1 MKISKFVA
9 ALALCAVCAAPMPA
23 NAQFLKKLGDALSK
37 ADKALSKKS
46 DKSKSQMDNLV
57 DMPGVTLEVLDVYHD
72 GLGAKVDFRISNSS
86 QNVYDI
92 TFNGTDGLDG
102 WAKSQAVGADGQAR
116 KCYVPVIGDHEG
128 LDMVTRHR
136 LMPGTTS
143 LGSFKISNLSRDI
156 KSLNNFSIAGLWQA
170 NEDNN
175 NHNFNFIFNGPVAIS
190 TPENTNAAN
199 VYCTIPTLNVSLDKV
214 ERDKGMVMYYLTL
227 TNSGKETLKYQ
238 PNSGYVKDLNGQD
251 HYRFGM
257 MVNGKELGNYD
268 YVTFDPGS
276 PVSAVFAVPG
286 VADTVSAMDDVI
298 WMFRKPEYF
307 ISIRDQEI
315 STAGTSAAQSS
326 TKATTP
332 GTVTGVRKGANLVAT
347 LRQFKSITWDYN
359 ADFGVIANVP
369 GMWIVVDEADLTPEG
384 QKVINALTSDME
396 NGICFSIDYIKPTAK
411 VGEFEKN

>member
-102 WAKSQAVGADGQAR
+102 WAKSQAVCADGQAR

-143 LGSFKISNLSRDI
+143 LTRPI
-156 KSLNNFSIAGLWQA
+156 
-170 NEDNN
+170 
-175 NHNFNFIFNGPVAIS
+175 
-190 TPENTNAAN
+190 
-199 VYCTIPTLNVSLDKV
+199 
-214 ERDKGMVMYYLTL
+214 
-227 TNSGKETLKYQ
+227 
-238 PNSGYVKDLNGQD
+238 
-251 HYRFGM
+251 
-257 MVNGKELGNYD
+257 
-268 YVTFDPGS
+268 
-276 PVSAVFAVPG
+276 
-286 VADTVSAMDDVI
+286 
-298 WMFRKPEYF
+298 
-307 ISIRDQEI
+307 
-315 STAGTSAAQSS
+315 
-326 TKATTP
+326 
-332 GTVTGVRKGANLVAT
+332 
-347 LRQFKSITWDYN
+347 
-359 ADFGVIANVP
+359 
-369 GMWIVVDEADLTPEG
+369 
-384 QKVINALTSDME
+384 
-396 NGICFSIDYIKPTAK
+396 
-411 VGEFEKN
+411 

>member
-1 MKISKFVA
+1 MRISKFVA
-9 ALALCAVCAAPMPA
+9 ALTVCAVCAAPMPA

-37 ADKALSKKS
+37 ADKVLSKKS
-46 DKSKSQMDNLV
+46 DKSKSQKDNLV
-57 DMPGVTLEVLDVYHD
+57 DMPGVTLEVLDVYHE
-72 GLGAKVDFRISNSS
+72 GLGAMVDFKISNSS

-116 KCYVPVIGDHEG
+116 KCYVSVIGDHEG

-143 LGSFKISNLSRDI
+143 FGSFKISNLSHDI

-175 NHNFNFIFNGPVAIS
+175 NHNFNFIFNGPVAIT
-190 TPENTNAAN
+190 TPENTN
-199 VYCTIPTLNVSLDKV
+199 V
-214 ERDKGMVMYYLTL
+214 
-227 TNSGKETLKYQ
+227 
-238 PNSGYVKDLNGQD
+238 
-251 HYRFGM
+251 
-257 MVNGKELGNYD
+257 
-268 YVTFDPGS
+268 
-276 PVSAVFAVPG
+276 
-286 VADTVSAMDDVI
+286 
-298 WMFRKPEYF
+298 
-307 ISIRDQEI
+307 
-315 STAGTSAAQSS
+315 GTSAVQGSAKES
-326 TKATTP
+326 
-332 GTVTGVRKGANLVAT
+332 GDTVTGVRKGANLVAT

-384 QKVINALTSDME
+384 LKVINAITSDME
-396 NGICFSIDYIKPTAK
+396 NGIRFSIDYIKPTAK